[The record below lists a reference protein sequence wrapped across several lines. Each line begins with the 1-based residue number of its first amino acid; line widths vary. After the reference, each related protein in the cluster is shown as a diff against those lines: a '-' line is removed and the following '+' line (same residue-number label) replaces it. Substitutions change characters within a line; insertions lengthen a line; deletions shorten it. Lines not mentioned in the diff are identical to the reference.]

1 MSHSWK
7 TISDIAGLTVLGAL
21 AIWGMWRWLK
31 RTDDPA
37 RLVFKWILTIPAI
50 IGFVMLS
57 RFLKKAMNAGGMD
70 VGAAFTGGIGTALL
84 GLYLA
89 AIWRRNISE
98 LIAKPFGSLYDGGS
112 KEIEPTPFYSA
123 ARAHRKFARYR
134 QAIAEIRAQLAKF
147 PNDFEGHM
155 MLAEIQAENMNDLQG
170 AEITVQ
176 RVIAQPGHTP
186 RNIAYA
192 LNTLADWH
200 LKFAQDRELARQDL
214 EKIIALLP
222 DSEMSALAAQ
232 RIAHLGE
239 TEHLLAPHDRRKI
252 VVAHGVE
259 NAGLIAP
266 GELPKAPE
274 VDLTRQASDYVK
286 HLAEHPLDTEAREKL
301 AVIYSDHFGRLD
313 LATDQLE
320 QLISHPNQLP
330 KRVVHWLNL
339 LADLQVKHACAYET
353 VRATLQRIATT
364 FPKSAAAE
372 NAASRI
378 AHLKLE
384 LKSKQKSQ
392 AVQLGSYEQDIGLK
406 RGLPNKL

>member
-1 MSHSWK
+1 MTWK
-7 TISDIAGLTVLGAL
+7 TISDIAGLIVLGAL

-31 RTDDPA
+31 RTADPA
-37 RLVFKWILTIPAI
+37 LLVFKWILTAAVIWIMFAVIGPMLWKGGVSTFAGMHFEAI
-50 IGFVMLS
+50 C
-57 RFLKKAMNAGGMD
+57 
-70 VGAAFTGGIGTALL
+70 
-84 GLYLA
+84 GLALA

-98 LIAKPFGSLYDGGS
+98 LIARPFASLYDGGS

-123 ARAHRKFARYR
+123 ARAHRKFGRYR
-134 QAIAEIRAQLAKF
+134 EAIAEIRKQLEKF
-147 PNDFEGHM
+147 PTDFEGHM
-155 MLAEIQAENMNDLQG
+155 MLAEIQVENMNDLQG

-176 RVIAQPGHTP
+176 RVIAQPNHTP

-232 RIAHLGE
+232 RIAHLAQ
-239 TEHLLAPHDRRKI
+239 TEHLLSPHDRRKI
-252 VVAHGVE
+252 IVRHGVE

-274 VDLTRQASDYVK
+274 IDPAKQASDYVK
-286 HLAEHPLDTEAREKL
+286 HLVEHPLDTEAREKL

-313 LATDQLE
+313 LAADQLE
-320 QLISHPNQLP
+320 QLISHPNQPP

-339 LADLQVKHACAYET
+339 LADLQVKHGCTYET
-353 VRATLQRIATT
+353 VRATVQRIADT
-364 FPKSAAAE
+364 FPKTAAAE
-372 NAASRI
+372 TAASRI
-378 AHLKLE
+378 AHLRLE

-392 AVQLGSYEQDIGLK
+392 AVPLGVYEQDIGLK
-406 RGLPNKL
+406 RKT